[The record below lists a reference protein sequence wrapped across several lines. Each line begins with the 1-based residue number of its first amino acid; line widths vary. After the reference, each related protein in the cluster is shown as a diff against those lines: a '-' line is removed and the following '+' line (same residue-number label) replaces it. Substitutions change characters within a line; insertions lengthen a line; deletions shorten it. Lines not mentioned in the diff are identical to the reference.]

1 MYAFDYHRP
10 GSLDEAQRLLAEG
23 ESASLLAG
31 GMTLLPTMKL
41 RLSQSSDLIDLAGI
55 ESLSGIAIDAGQL
68 TIGAMTPHADV
79 ETSTEVRE
87 FSPALAALAGGI
99 GDPQVRHRGTI
110 GGSLANNDPA
120 ADYPAAVL
128 AMGATIATDRREIDA
143 DAFFLDM
150 FETALEPDEIIV
162 GVRFP
167 RPQRAGYAKFP
178 NPASRYAIVGV
189 FVAATASSVRVA
201 VTGAGPVVFRHR
213 AMEEALSE
221 DFSAAALE
229 GVTTDAE
236 GLNEDLHASAE
247 YRAHL
252 IGIMAARAV
261 EAARG

>member
-10 GSLDEAQRLLAEG
+10 RSLEEARRLLTDG
-23 ESASLLAG
+23 ESARLLAG
-31 GMTLLPTMKL
+31 GMTLLPAMKL

-55 ESLSGIAIDAGQL
+55 ETLRGIAVDAGQL

-79 ETSTEVRE
+79 EASADVRA
-87 FSPALAALAGGI
+87 FSPALAAVARGI
-99 GDPQVRHRGTI
+99 GDPQVRHRGTL

-128 AMGATIATDRREIDA
+128 GMGATIVTDRREIDA
-143 DAFFLDM
+143 DAFFLDL
-150 FETALEPDEIIV
+150 FETALEPNEIIV

-167 RPQRAGYAKFP
+167 QPRRAGYAKFP

-201 VTGAGPVVFRHR
+201 VTGAGPVVFRHH
-213 AMEEALSE
+213 AMEEALSR

-229 GVTTDAE
+229 GVRTDPQ

-247 YRAHL
+247 YRAQL
-252 IGIMAARAV
+252 IGVMAARAV
-261 EAARG
+261 EAAGG